1 MRVTALFVVL
11 GFLGRGDA
19 QYQQQQFQGGQQGG
33 YQQGGF
39 QGGGGGSQ
47 SRYQQSHVIVG
58 PGPVIGGGGGA
69 NFGGQFKEQRTIN
82 IQENIQG
89 VQQGGGYGYGGNSGY
104 QSQYGSRY
112 GAQGGYGNQNGYGG
126 RMGSPGRTVF
136 SNNPLALDT
145 GTGLMGAE
153 VDLQLISYSNTG
165 LKLPNGTTCNCPISN
180 CNYVPSNHQNQC
192 QFSFVLVISCAD
204 QSIQYTQSNFYP
216 VPTNGI
222 MTTGNWTNQ
231 HTFYMTTKPVS
242 IDVFVQHLGV
252 VMDSTSGQLLFFN
265 HLSLVDSFVVDLSK
279 FSTNSNNQAGTQT
292 LTLAGTNLG
301 TQLQLNINVQCINNF
316 MGPYC
321 DLTCNNTN
329 AQPNQLV
336 ACYSNRT
343 DTFSLCK
350 WNAQK
355 TQVVECKVCTYGVYN
370 GACSAAVNVNNV
382 GVAYAFR
389 TWTIVLGCLLGIALL
404 LILCLI
410 LAYLIC
416 FRILNRA
423 YEKEEIQDNYRYE
436 ENTKTETSD
445 KKTSNNRRTS
455 GSDHGS
461 NEPLITN
468 EEWTST
474 SAIRKPVGILSRRN
488 EDQSTQEQVHN
499 HPIQNGNRQV
509 VTHQQ
514 NGGTVNRT
522 GSDYGERRQDSPS
535 TEDSYLANGQVQQT
549 TTTTTTTTRRE
560 HIV

>member
-1 MRVTALFVVL
+1 MRFAALFVVL
-11 GFLGRGDA
+11 GYLGHGDA
-19 QYQQQQFQGGQQGG
+19 QYQQSVQGGQQSGYQQGG
-33 YQQGGF
+33 YQS
-39 QGGGGGSQ
+39 GGSQ
-47 SRYQQSHVIVG
+47 SRYQQSHVVVG

-89 VQQGGGYGYGGNSGY
+89 VQQGGGYGYGASGGY

-112 GAQGGYGNQNGYGG
+112 GYGQQGQQNGFGG
-126 RMGSPGRTVF
+126 QMGAPGRTVF
-136 SNNPLALDT
+136 SNNPMNLDT
-145 GTGLMGAE
+145 GNGLMGAE
-153 VDLQLISYSNTG
+153 VDLRLISYSNSG

-216 VPTNGI
+216 VPNNGI
-222 MTTGNWTNQ
+222 MTTGNWTDQ

-252 VMDSTSGQLLFFN
+252 VIDSSSGQLLFFN
-265 HLSLVDSFVVDLSK
+265 HLALVDSFVVDLSK
-279 FSTNSNNQAGTQT
+279 FSTSTGNAQGSQT
-292 LTLAGTNLG
+292 LTLVGTTMS
-301 TQLQLNINVQCINNF
+301 TQLQMNLNVQCINNF
-316 MGPYC
+316 MGPLC
-321 DLTCNNTN
+321 DLTCNSTN
-329 AQPNQLV
+329 AQAGQLV

-350 WNAQK
+350 WNTQR

-416 FRILNRA
+416 FRILNRS
-423 YEKEEIQDNYRYE
+423 YEKEGREDHYKYE
-436 ENTKTETSD
+436 ENTTRIETNDD
-445 KKTSNNRRTS
+445 KKSNNRKSSTQF
-455 GSDHGS
+455 DHGS

-474 SAIRKPVGILSRRN
+474 TVRKQPVGILSKRN
-488 EDQSTQEQVHN
+488 EDHAQEQVHN
-499 HPIQNGNRQV
+499 HQIQNQNRQTS
-509 VTHQQ
+509 THQQ
-514 NGGTVNRT
+514 NGGNVHRN
-522 GSDYGERRQDSPS
+522 GSADYGQRQIDSPS
-535 TEDSYLANGQVQQT
+535 TEDSYTANGQVQHT